1 MGNACQCERQGS
13 CTREGPTLS
22 SGEELG
28 TVNPAPVRNSSL
40 GSHQNA
46 STRNALLAELAAMEI
61 ISYIASKGDG
71 VMHPQKNCI
80 GVSMQQM
87 QQHLP
92 ETTHAGFCEWLTAN
106 GMQNFKRF
114 DKGTLWLDKTSL
126 IAALDAYFTTEARG
140 KTGSGRPAKEA
151 TKTTADWIEVEPTTA
166 AHIVKDDSKELYLLT
181 TNNNGKERKWN
192 HDAGV
197 LGSQKITASMLAC
210 VLEIFDS
217 LDKDGDEKVTKAEFV
232 GMLQGKTQEDN
243 EIQDDFLSAF
253 EDLDTDHSG
262 ALTLEALLA
271 HFHVKE
277 VHPISIL
284 TTADEAGA
292 AMYLHTILIA
302 CCFSNLFRARK

>member
-106 GMQNFKRF
+106 GMQNFKRLF
-114 DKGTLWLDKTSL
+114 LEHV
-126 IAALDAYFTTEARG
+126 IRCE
-140 KTGSGRPAKEA
+140 
-151 TKTTADWIEVEPTTA
+151 
-166 AHIVKDDSKELYLLT
+166 LT
-181 TNNNGKERKWN
+181 TMYEGLTR
-192 HDAGV
+192 
-197 LGSQKITASMLAC
+197 
-210 VLEIFDS
+210 
-217 LDKDGDEKVTKAEFV
+217 
-232 GMLQGKTQEDN
+232 
-243 EIQDDFLSAF
+243 
-253 EDLDTDHSG
+253 
-262 ALTLEALLA
+262 ALFGWTRQ
-271 HFHVKE
+271 V
-277 VHPISIL
+277 
-284 TTADEAGA
+284 
-292 AMYLHTILIA
+292 
-302 CCFSNLFRARK
+302 